1 MAALLTQNQLRSIS
15 KASKRK
21 KRKRS

>member
-15 KASKRK
+15 KATKRK